1 MATDYNFPV
10 VGGSNFQRSA
20 AADSQLA
27 VNWYPYYDPMTQQWS
42 QYFYAGAKK
51 FLTPDVGENPFYGRC
66 GGCLALIDS
75 AYFVLGNKVF
85 EINSIFT
92 ITEIGTINT
101 VVGTVCMCVGGS
113 YLLVVDGTGGW
124 VYNVVTHSGW
134 EQTLGFGPGL
144 FPISPSTCAEQEGYF
159 LVNDVGTQQ
168 CYQSKFEDP
177 TVWNAINRFPV
188 NYNSCAAANPLIA
201 IRSVNSRMLMFSRG
215 FIQVYTRDPVL
226 SLAFEP
232 DQNLVFSYGILSQ
245 AAIVVGTS
253 GSYSERENQFAIFIS
268 QTTDGTRKIMKTS
281 AEPPTII
288 STPSVDYRLN
298 QLTAPE
304 ECESFIWTEN
314 GQTFAVFNF
323 KTDAQTIVYNV
334 TNKTFFDLK
343 YTNDNRYF
351 GQSFMFFRNKKL
363 LTSYLD
369 GFVYELSEDF
379 LDNAGLP
386 MRRLR
391 ITDNFRVA
399 GYKNIQ
405 ANHLELYFQQG
416 VGLVGRSD
424 PNGAHYVYGAD
435 PEVYLYISYDGG
447 QSFSEPMRQT
457 LGLSGRRMTTTRFE
471 SLGYSKDW
479 TFKLEI
485 MAPVPV
491 FLMGANFNY
500 TVASG
505 SG

>member
-1 MATDYNFPV
+1 LATDYNFPV

-42 QYFYAGAKK
+42 QYFYAGVKK

-101 VVGTVCMCVGGS
+101 VVGTVCMCVGGQ
-113 YLLVVDGTGGW
+113 YLLIVDGTGGW
-124 VYNVVTHSGW
+124 IYNVVTHSGW
-134 EQTLGFGPGL
+134 TQIPGPPVTA
-144 FPISPSTCAEQEGYF
+144 FPIAPTSCAEQEGYF
-159 LVNDVGTQQ
+159 LVNDDGTQQ
-168 CYQSKFEDP
+168 CYQSAFEDP
-177 TVWNAINRFPV
+177 TKWNALNRFPV

-201 IRSVNSRMLMFSRG
+201 IRSVNGRMLMFARG
-215 FIQVYTRDPVL
+215 FIQVYTRKAVL
-226 SLAFEP
+226 SLAFQP
-232 DQNLVFSYGILSQ
+232 DQNLVFYYGVLSQ
-245 AAIVVGTS
+245 GAIVVGTS
-253 GSYSERENQFAIFIS
+253 GTYGEPENQFAIFMC
-268 QTTDGTRKIMKTS
+268 QTSDGTRKFMKTS
-281 AEPPTII
+281 GERPTVV
-288 STPSVDYRLN
+288 STFSIDYRLN
-298 QLTAPE
+298 RLKNPSN
-304 ECESFIWTEN
+304 CDSFIWTEN

-323 KTDAQTIVYNV
+323 RTDNLSLVYIVN
-334 TNKTFFDLK
+334 NQTFFDLK
-343 YTNDNRYF
+343 YLNDTAYF
-351 GQSFMFFRNKKL
+351 GQSFMFFQNKKL
-363 LTSYLD
+363 LTSALN

-379 LDNAGLP
+379 LDNDGTP
-386 MRRLR
+386 IKRLR

-405 ANHLELYFQQG
+405 GNYLELYFQQG

-435 PEVYLYISYDGG
+435 PQVYLYISYDGG
-447 QSFSEPMRQT
+447 QTFSEPMRQT
-457 LGLSGRRMTTTRFE
+457 IGLSGRRMTTTRFE
-471 SLGYSKDW
+471 GLGYSKDW

-485 MAPVPV
+485 MAPVQV
-491 FLMGANFNY
+491 FLMGASFNY
-500 TVASG
+500 TIASG